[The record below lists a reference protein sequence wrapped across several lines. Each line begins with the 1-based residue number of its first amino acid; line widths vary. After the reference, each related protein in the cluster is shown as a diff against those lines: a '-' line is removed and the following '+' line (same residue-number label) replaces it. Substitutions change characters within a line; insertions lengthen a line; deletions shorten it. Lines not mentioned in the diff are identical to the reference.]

1 MPMTKEERK
10 EYNKKYYEDNK
21 TKMLEKM
28 GKKEP
33 CEICGKMLSHQNVLT
48 KHKKSRQCLRA
59 GELKK
64 QTISLDKDTYDKLM
78 KLIESKEI

>member
-10 EYNKKYYEDNK
+10 EYNKKYYEINRAQ
-21 TKMLEKM
+21 MLEKYA
-28 GKKEP
+28 KKEP

-48 KHKKSRQCLRA
+48 KHKKSKQCIRA
-59 GELKK
+59 GKLKEK
-64 QTISLDKDTYDKLM
+64 SMTIDKETYDKLM

>member
-10 EYNKKYYEDNK
+10 EYNKKYYEDNR
-21 TKMLEKM
+21 TKMLEKYA
-28 GKKEP
+28 KKEP

-48 KHKKSRQCLRA
+48 KHKKSKQCIRA
-59 GELKK
+59 GKLKEK
-64 QTISLDKDTYDKLM
+64 SMTIDKETYKKLM

>member
-10 EYNKKYYEDNK
+10 EYNKEYYEINK
-21 TKMLEKM
+21 AIMLEKM

-48 KHKKSRQCLRA
+48 KHKKSKQCIRA
-59 GELKK
+59 GKLKEK
-64 QTISLDKDTYDKLM
+64 SMTIDKETYDKLM